1 MENQQDSIKIVNAYQ
16 NIFKDILPNA
26 VKTHGLGIP
35 YWESSPSSKGG
46 SYDDWKS
53 GDSHYWGVWWG
64 QEPFDA
70 YRTHIGRFMSEYGFQ
85 SFPEFNTVKTFT
97 NESDWDIYSDVMKA
111 HQRSS
116 IGNGTISNYMA
127 RHFNEP
133 KDFKH
138 YLFMSQLLQA
148 EGVKVAMEAH
158 RIKKPFN
165 MGSLVWHLN
174 DCWPVASWSSIDYFG
189 RWKALHY
196 YIKRAFEDV
205 IVAFE
210 DDSNRI
216 KLYGITD
223 QYEEL
228 KANLVVE
235 LIDLNG
241 KVQSTEEKNIKLK
254 VNSSEEIWKK
264 TKKELLKR
272 QQESEVYLRAKI
284 VLDQKVIA
292 ENTFLF
298 VPHKDLELEDPNIN
312 YDFIEKDDKL
322 FVELKSNKAA
332 FGVCFDYGNLNLRFS
347 DNYFTLHAKEPKL
360 VEIISDTAAFE
371 IKNKLSIKSL
381 TDSYMP

>member
-1 MENQQDSIKIVNAYQ
+1 
-16 NIFKDILPNA
+16 
-26 VKTHGLGIP
+26 
-35 YWESSPSSKGG
+35 
-46 SYDDWKS
+46 
-53 GDSHYWGVWWG
+53 
-64 QEPFDA
+64 
-70 YRTHIGRFMSEYGFQ
+70 
-85 SFPEFNTVKTFT
+85 
-97 NESDWDIYSDVMKA
+97 
-111 HQRSS
+111 
-116 IGNGTISNYMA
+116 
-127 RHFNEP
+127 
-133 KDFKH
+133 
-138 YLFMSQLLQA
+138 MSQLLQA

-210 DDSNRI
+210 DDSDRI